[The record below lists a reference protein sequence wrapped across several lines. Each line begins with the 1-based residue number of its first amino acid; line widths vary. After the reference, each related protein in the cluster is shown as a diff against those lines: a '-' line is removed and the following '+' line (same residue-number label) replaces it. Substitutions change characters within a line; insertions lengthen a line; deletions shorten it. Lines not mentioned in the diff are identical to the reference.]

1 MRLGGGRAPSAEVRK
16 ELFRFETFLDATV
29 ELKGVTAAVPSA
41 LRTLK
46 TPVADSAAL
55 FEDTILTRHPT
66 MLAANRH
73 RLT

>member
-1 MRLGGGRAPSAEVRK
+1 MRLGGGRAPSAEVQK
-16 ELFRFETFLDATV
+16 ESSGFKPMLNATV

-41 LRTLK
+41 LRTLE
-46 TPVADSAAL
+46 TPVADSAAQ
-55 FEDTILTRHPT
+55 FVDTILTRHPA

>member
-1 MRLGGGRAPSAEVRK
+1 MLN
-16 ELFRFETFLDATV
+16 ATV

-41 LRTLK
+41 LRTLE
-46 TPVADSAAL
+46 TPVADSAAQ
-55 FEDTILTRHPT
+55 FVDTILTRHPA